1 MLLRRLIVLLM
12 ASKVLLT
19 FGAEVFVGAIKLGS
33 VVEFIEK
40 QPSI

>member
-1 MLLRRLIVLLM
+1 MLLRTLIVLLM
-12 ASKVLLT
+12 VSKVLLT
-19 FGAEVFVGAIKLGS
+19 SETEEFVGAIKLGS